1 MSPYVQICLLQGC
14 CHWINPTW
22 IQYNLNSILTLIA
35 SAKSLFPSKVHSE
48 VPGGMNVRGAHDP
61 MPCTHHDDTS
71 VGADLA
77 SGLCCLL
84 CLFSLFILNTTPR
97 DRCYYEH
104 SHFIERVFPGG
115 SDGKES
121 ACKAGDL
128 VQSLGQED
136 PLEKG
141 MAVFPPLLLLLLLLL
156 NNYSVILNTSSSY
169 YYYYY

>member
-1 MSPYVQICLLQGC
+1 
-14 CHWINPTW
+14 
-22 IQYNLNSILTLIA
+22 
-35 SAKSLFPSKVHSE
+35 
-48 VPGGMNVRGAHDP
+48 MNVGGAHDP

-115 SDGKES
+115 SDGKEF

-128 VQSLGQED
+128 GSIPGSGRSPGEGNGSI
-136 PLEKG
+136 PSIIIIIIIITE
-141 MAVFPPLLLLLLLLL
+141 
-156 NNYSVILNTSSSY
+156 
-169 YYYYY
+169 